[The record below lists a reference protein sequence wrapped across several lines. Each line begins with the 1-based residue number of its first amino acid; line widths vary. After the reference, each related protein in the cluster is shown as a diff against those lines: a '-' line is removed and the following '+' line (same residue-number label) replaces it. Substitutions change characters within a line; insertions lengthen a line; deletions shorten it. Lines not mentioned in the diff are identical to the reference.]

1 MRNPWTLHNP
11 RAERSKR
18 VGWAA
23 ELNSSRLFVLSFAA
37 LILLGTLGF
46 LVLPGLYTGAPLG
59 PLDALFMATS
69 AVCVT
74 GLIVVDTATYFTS
87 FGQLWVLILI
97 QLGGLGILTFTTLL
111 ALAMGRKARLSM
123 EEASVVGAPRL
134 AFLDRGSLISAV
146 VTGTFAVEAVGTFGL
161 WLDWRGEMGAVKAI
175 WPSVFHAISG
185 FCNAGFSTFSD
196 SLMGYQRSW
205 LTLGVVMALVVL
217 GGLGFVVLEDLR
229 AGFKNR
235 SAHRLSLHTR
245 IVLVTTALL
254 LVSSCVMFT
263 YFEAGD
269 ELIGL
274 GPWDRLLNGLFM
286 AVTPRTAGFN
296 TVDYGTVNNP
306 SVFLTMI
313 LMVIGGSPGST
324 AGGLKTVTFGILV
337 LVLMARLRGDARVSA
352 FGRTLPRETIQRAV
366 GLVIG
371 GILLLASAVFLLLI
385 IELPNGGPE
394 NRAEFVAL
402 VFEAASA
409 FGTVGLSMGVTA
421 TLTGLGKSIIIL
433 LMFVGRIGPLVIVS
447 AMTWAG
453 RGSRPAFRYG
463 EEDIIIG

>member
-1 MRNPWTLHNP
+1 
-11 RAERSKR
+11 
-18 VGWAA
+18 
-23 ELNSSRLFVLSFAA
+23 VLSFAT
-37 LILLGTLGF
+37 LIFIGTLGF
-46 LVLPGLYTGAPLG
+46 LALPGIYTGSSLG
-59 PLDALFMATS
+59 LLDALFTATS

-74 GLIVVDTATYFTS
+74 GLIVVDTATYFTP
-87 FGQLWVLILI
+87 FGQLWVLLLI

-111 ALAMGRKARLSM
+111 ALAMGRKASLSV

-134 AFLDRGSLISAV
+134 AFLDRRSLISAV
-146 VTGTFAVEAVGTFGL
+146 VTGTFAVEAVGAFGL
-161 WLDWRGEMGAVKAI
+161 WLDWRGEMGTVRAI
-175 WPSVFHAISG
+175 FPAVFHAISA

-196 SLMGYQRSW
+196 SLMGYQGSW
-205 LTLGVVMALVVL
+205 MTLGVVMALVVL

-229 AGFKNR
+229 AGLKKR
-235 SAHRLSLHTR
+235 STHRLSLHTR
-245 IVLVTTALL
+245 IVLVTTILL
-254 LVSSCVMFT
+254 LVSSWVMFSF
-263 YFEAGD
+263 FEAGD

-274 GPWDRLLNGLFM
+274 GPAHRLLNGLFM

-296 TVDYGTVNNP
+296 TVDYGSVNNP

-337 LVLMARLRGDARVSA
+337 LVLIARLRGDARVSA

-371 GILLLASAVFLLLI
+371 GIILLAAAVFLLLI
-385 IELPNGGPE
+385 VELPSGGPE
-394 NRAEFVAL
+394 NRAEFVML

-421 TLTGLGKSIIIL
+421 ALTGLGKAVIIL
-433 LMFVGRIGPLVIVS
+433 LMFVGRIGPLVVVS